1 MIDYVTEI
9 IKIEKR
15 QYVCDICG
23 IKSKR
28 TAMPA
33 KHIPTGWVEVGL
45 LRHYCPMCASK
56 INEGRRVEAATK

>member
-9 IKIEKR
+9 IKIEKK

-28 TAMPA
+28 TERNF
-33 KHIPTGWVEVGL
+33 KYIPSGWVEVGL

-56 INEGRRVEAATK
+56 VNKNQ